1 MLLKKVWLLRAC
13 DTNLANQKSRE
24 FWARQTELENMSD
37 SSEVD
42 LSEFSEDNESSSCSW
57 SNESSDSNIDEI
69 VRKKSIGKT
78 IQKASKRKKMTP
90 QRQAVK
96 ALSSSTNK
104 MTKKSL
110 FACTSTSKSVQRDL
124 PQLDD
129 STEASMSPTSVTG
142 SSTSG
147 LPTITATLI
156 SRILSTA
163 PATSVHSPTTSVLS
177 PSTSLHNFTWLLNF
191 SFMQHFGDMFASQ

>member
-1 MLLKKVWLLRAC
+1 
-13 DTNLANQKSRE
+13 
-24 FWARQTELENMSD
+24 
-37 SSEVD
+37 
-42 LSEFSEDNESSSCSW
+42 
-57 SNESSDSNIDEI
+57 
-69 VRKKSIGKT
+69 
-78 IQKASKRKKMTP
+78 MTP

-104 MTKKSL
+104 MAKKML

-147 LPTITATLI
+147 LPTITATLNR
-156 SRILSTA
+156 RILSTA

-177 PSTSLHNFTWLLNF
+177 PSTSGALGYSTLVFCSTSGICSPVSSNSGLVSIDKHVRNYSYPNP
-191 SFMQHFGDMFASQ
+191 SVIK